1 MHDLAP
7 LIDHT
12 LLRADAASADF
23 SRLCSE
29 ARTHGFATVCVPSA
43 WVRFC
48 AERLADASP
57 GVCTVV
63 GFPLGCVSTA
73 AKVAEAQQAVRDG
86 AVELDVVLHLGALRD
101 RHYRTVTTDL
111 IAVVQA
117 AEGRV
122 VKVILETAALTPE
135 QIRVG
140 AALAQSA
147 GAQFVKTSTG
157 FGAGGA
163 TPEAVALLRET
174 VCSQIGVK
182 ASGGIRDEASARLM
196 IAAGATRIGTSA
208 GVTIVAALGGGS
220 LEPSASPATSRP

>member
-12 LLRADAASADF
+12 LLRADAVSAEYA
-23 SRLCSE
+23 RLCDE
-29 ARTHGFATVCVPSA
+29 ARTYGFATVCVTTA

-48 AERLADASP
+48 AERLADAAP
-57 GVCTVV
+57 GITTVI

-86 AVELDVVLHLGALRD
+86 ATELDVVVHLGALRD
-101 RHYRTVTTDL
+101 RHYRTVALDL
-111 IAVVQA
+111 GAVVQA
-117 AEGRV
+117 AEGRP

-135 QIRVG
+135 LIRVG
-140 AALAQSA
+140 AALAQSS

-157 FGAGGA
+157 FGPGGA
-163 TPEAVALLRET
+163 TVEAVALLRET

-182 ASGGIRDEASARLM
+182 ASGGIRDEAAARAM
-196 IAAGATRIGTSA
+196 VAAGATRLGTSA
-208 GVTIVAALGGGS
+208 GVAIAQGTSSAA
-220 LEPSASPATSRP
+220 TY

>member
-1 MHDLAP
+1 MHDLAS

-12 LLRADAASADF
+12 LLRADAVAAEF
-23 SRLCSE
+23 SRLCDE

-48 AERLADASP
+48 AERVAESSA
-57 GVCTVV
+57 GVTTVI

-86 AVELDVVLHLGALRD
+86 ATELDVVVHLGALRD
-101 RHYRTVTTDL
+101 RHYRTVAQDL
-111 IAVVQA
+111 GAVVQA
-117 AEGRV
+117 ADGRV
-122 VKVILETAALTPE
+122 VKVILETGALTPE
-135 QIRVG
+135 LIRVG

-157 FGAGGA
+157 FGPGGA
-163 TPEAVALLRET
+163 TIEAVALLRET

-182 ASGGIRDEASARLM
+182 ASGGIRDEAAARAM
-196 IAAGATRIGTSA
+196 VAAGATRLGTSA
-208 GVTIVAALGGGS
+208 GVSIVQGT
-220 LEPSASPATSRP
+220 ASTSSY

>member
-12 LLRADAASADF
+12 LLRAEAQGADY
-23 SRLCSE
+23 SRLCDE

-48 AERLADASP
+48 AERLADAGP
-57 GVCTVV
+57 RVATVV

-73 AKVAEAQQAVRDG
+73 AKVAETQQAVRDG
-86 AVELDVVLHLGALRD
+86 ASELDVVLHLGALRD
-101 RHYRTVTTDL
+101 RHYRTVTQDL
-111 IAVVQA
+111 AAVVQA

-140 AALAQSA
+140 AALAQAA

-163 TPEAVALLRET
+163 TREAVALLRET
-174 VCSQIGVK
+174 VCRQIGIK
-182 ASGGIRDEASARLM
+182 ASGGIRDEATARVM
-196 IAAGATRIGTSA
+196 VEAGATRLGTSA
-208 GVTIVAALGGGS
+208 GVAIVTGER
-220 LEPSASPATSRP
+220 LEPSATPATPRP

>member
-1 MHDLAP
+1 MHDLAS

-12 LLRADAASADF
+12 LLRADAQSADYA
-23 SRLCSE
+23 RLCDE

-48 AERLADASP
+48 AQRLGDTRS

-63 GFPLGCVSTA
+63 GFPLGCISTA

-86 AVELDVVLHLGALRD
+86 AAELDVVLHLGALRD
-101 RHYRTVTTDL
+101 RHYRTVAQDL
-111 IAVVQA
+111 GAVVQA

-122 VKVILETAALTPE
+122 VKVILETAALSAE

-140 AALAQSA
+140 AALAQST

-157 FGAGGA
+157 FGPGGA
-163 TPEAVALLRET
+163 TRDAVALLRET
-174 VCSQIGVK
+174 VCPQVGVK
-182 ASGGIRDEASARLM
+182 ASGGIRDEATARIM
-196 IAAGATRIGTSA
+196 VEAGATRIGTSA
-208 GVTIVAALGGGS
+208 GVAIVAAL
-220 LEPSASPATSRP
+220 APAGLPGH

>member
-1 MHDLAP
+1 MHELAS

-12 LLRADAASADF
+12 LLRADAQGADY
-23 SRLCSE
+23 SRLCDE
-29 ARTHGFATVCVPSA
+29 ARSHGFATVCVPSA

-57 GVCTVV
+57 GITTVI

-86 AVELDVVLHLGALRD
+86 ATDLDVVLHLGALRD
-101 RHYRTVTTDL
+101 RHYRTVTQDL
-111 IAVVQA
+111 GAVVQA
-117 AEGRV
+117 AEGRL

-157 FGAGGA
+157 FGPGGA
-163 TPEAVALLRET
+163 TREVVALLRET
-174 VCSQIGVK
+174 VCSQIGIK
-182 ASGGIRDEASARLM
+182 ASGGIRDEATARLL
-196 IAAGATRIGTSA
+196 IEAGATRLGTSA
-208 GVTIVAALGGGS
+208 GVAMVSGGR
-220 LEPSASPATSRP
+220 LEASATPATPRP